1 MPTRSQPSL
10 NVTAFSPGRRRLEP
24 PPELGEVETEIFRM
38 TVAGVP
44 LEHFSPED
52 APLLSAYCRAC
63 VLERH
68 AAEEL
73 AACAVVGTVP
83 SPWLSV
89 HASAV
94 RSLSTLAM
102 RLRLGPRARDHHTR
116 TTKAGLAPS
125 AYDLLPWERTP

>member
-24 PPELGEVETEIFRM
+24 GPELGEIEAALFRM
-38 TVAGVP
+38 TVSAVP

-52 APLLSAYCRAC
+52 VPILSAYCRAC

-73 AACAVVGTVP
+73 AAGAVVGDRT

-116 TTKAGLAPS
+116 TTKAGVAPS
-125 AYDLLPWERTP
+125 AYDSLSWERTP